1 MYGSDWW
8 RVLMESDY
16 GQAAGGLQTVLFI
29 LLLSFVI
36 GQFVGWVY
44 MWTHAG
50 LSYSQSF
57 VTALAV
63 MPVLLAIMMWIMSG
77 NVVIAFGLL
86 AVFAVVRF
94 RNVLKDTRDT
104 IFILWAILEGLGVG
118 TRVYSTAVI
127 AALGVGIVIGYL
139 HLISF
144 GRRHRY
150 DAVLALQL
158 TGNLQL
164 MQDSLKEILYRYCDR
179 PLLSSQQQLSAE
191 SLHISYRVLLRDP
204 NRYNELRDTLLNTS
218 GMDDVNLYL
227 CQDEAE
233 I

>member
-1 MYGSDWW
+1 MNGSDWW
-8 RVLMESDY
+8 RVFTDSDY

-29 LLLSFVI
+29 LVLSFVI
-36 GQFVGWVY
+36 GQLVGWVY

-57 VTALAV
+57 VTSLAV
-63 MPVLLAIMMWIMSG
+63 MPVLLALMMMIMAGS
-77 NVVIAFGLL
+77 VAIAFGLF

-104 IFILWAILEGLGVG
+104 IFILWSILEGLGVG
-118 TRVYSTAVI
+118 TMRYTTAVI
-127 AALGVGIVIGYL
+127 AAVGISLVIGYL

-158 TGNLQL
+158 TGNLQSL
-164 MQDSLKEILYRYCDR
+164 QDILKDILFRYCDR
-179 PLLSSQQQLSAE
+179 PLLASQQQLTGDTM
-191 SLHISYRVLLRDP
+191 HISYRVLLRDP
-204 NRYNELRDTLLNTS
+204 NRYNELRDTLQSTS
-218 GMDDVNLYL
+218 GMEEVNLYL

>member
-1 MYGSDWW
+1 MNGSDWW

-16 GQAAGGLQTVLFI
+16 GQTAGGLQTVLFI

-36 GQFVGWVY
+36 GQFIGWVY

-63 MPVLLAIMMWIMSG
+63 MPVLLSLMMLIMAGS
-77 NVVIAFGLL
+77 VVIAFGLL

-104 IFILWAILEGLGVG
+104 TFILWSILEGLGVG
-118 TRVYSTAVI
+118 TMRYTTAVI
-127 AALGVGIVIGYL
+127 AVLGVGMVIGYL

-158 TGNLQL
+158 NGNLQI
-164 MQDSLKEILYRYCDR
+164 MQDS
-179 PLLSSQQQLSAE
+179 
-191 SLHISYRVLLRDP
+191 
-204 NRYNELRDTLLNTS
+204 
-218 GMDDVNLYL
+218 
-227 CQDEAE
+227 
-233 I
+233 